1 MKRKHFAS
9 VLCGVAAIGLLAL
22 GAQAGGAQSSKV
34 EDSDWWSDPQPTY
47 NASGPAIYVEPS
59 PEPTAEVIPDGKIT
73 EDDGTEA
80 KSTDLKIHFVDVS
93 HGDCIVIEK
102 NGKFILVDAGHFY
115 RYNQSTESYT
125 GANMGYVATNYLKK
139 LGCTKLEA
147 VIATHPHA
155 DHIYGMNNVLK
166 TYPCELIFM
175 PDVPEKTF
183 AADKTHPAYENL
195 LSRIDT
201 EGVAVCYPNVGDT
214 YTFEDIKFTF
224 LAPKSKNYSDVND
237 FSIVTRLTYGKTS
250 ILLTGDALKTSEK
263 QMIDSK
269 NTLSSTVLKVPH
281 HSIAGETQSATDH
294 KAFIQKVKAKYSVIT
309 NNTLCSNYVLNWLTD
324 YGDVFGTFDK
334 RNIVLTTD
342 GTNLTFNCKPQY
354 YAKET
359 IKTKVGKKAGPSVVS
374 QSATEEYNPTKYY
387 KKSVSLQFTASS
399 PSHTF
404 KKLEYQ
410 LVKRGAK
417 MKASGWKTLKFGKK
431 LTIKKNFVG
440 RVYVRYT
447 RDDSSTVIY
456 KTKLFCVEKKLP
468 KSPKIKATGISGI
481 KTLTT
486 GKSTSYSNTTYNKV
500 TLSFSIKWGV
510 SGKKAIHY
518 QLVPK
523 GKKYNSKKG
532 WKKGSK
538 VTINKY
544 FQGCVYVRYKS
555 KAGNYVYRKTSG
567 FTVIR

>member
-1 MKRKHFAS
+1 MKRKYFAS
-9 VLCGVAAIGLLAL
+9 VLCGVAAMGLLAL

-34 EDSDWWSDPQPTY
+34 TESDWWSDPKPTY
-47 NASGPAIYVEPS
+47 NASGPAIYAEPS
-59 PEPTAEVIPDGKIT
+59 PEPTAAVVPDGKVT
-73 EDDGTEA
+73 EDDGTKA
-80 KSTDLKIHFVDVS
+80 KNTSLKIHFVDVS

-115 RYNQSTESYT
+115 RYNQSKESYT

-139 LGCTKLEA
+139 LGCTKLEM

-166 TYPCELIFM
+166 EFPCELLFM
-175 PDVPEKTF
+175 PDVPEKIIAPD
-183 AADKTHPAYENL
+183 AAHGAYKNL
-195 LSRIDT
+195 VSRIET
-201 EGVAVCYPNVGDT
+201 EGIAVKHPDVGDT
-214 YTFEDIKFTF
+214 YTFEDMKFTF
-224 LAPKSKNYSDVND
+224 LAPKSSSYSDEND

-250 ILLTGDALKTSEK
+250 VMLTGDAGKASEK

-281 HSIAGETQSATDH
+281 HSIAGVTQSATDH
-294 KAFIQKVKAKYSVIT
+294 KAFIQKVKAKYAVIT

-334 RNIVLTTD
+334 RDIILTSN
-342 GTNLTFNCKPQY
+342 GTSVTFNYKPQY
-354 YAKET
+354 YAKEK

-374 QSATEEYNPTKYY
+374 QSATEEYKPTKYY

-417 MKASGWKTLKFGKK
+417 KKNSGWKTLKSGKK

-447 RDDSSTVIY
+447 RDDGSTVVY

-468 KSPKIKATGISGI
+468 KSPKIKANGISGI
-481 KTLTT
+481 KTLKT
-486 GKSTSYSNTTYNKV
+486 GKSTGYSNTTYNKV

-538 VTINKY
+538 VTINKN